1 MIRMSAITVF
11 VALVPGAFLL
21 APVCASAEGS
31 VTIESPK
38 DGARLDAMKQTS
50 LVYEVLPGPDGNH
63 VHVYLDDKEVGI
75 LRQLKG
81 SYALPTLA
89 AGKHDTCIKVVNKG
103 HTPIG
108 LQRCVGVTVE

>member
-50 LVYEVLPGPDGNH
+50 LVYEVLPGWQMDIATCREYEHLPSEARDYVEFIEKN
-63 VHVYLDDKEVGI
+63 VACPIKFVSVGAERDSLI
-75 LRQLKG
+75 IR
-81 SYALPTLA
+81 
-89 AGKHDTCIKVVNKG
+89 
-103 HTPIG
+103 
-108 LQRCVGVTVE
+108 

>member
-21 APVCASAEGS
+21 APVRASDEGS

-38 DGARLDAMKQTS
+38 DGARLGAMKQTS

-63 VHVYLDDKEVGI
+63 VHFYLDDKEVGI

-89 AGKHDTCIKVVNKG
+89 AGKHDICIKVVNKG